1 MAPLTRNTALGGKPV
16 PFDLLPFA
24 APLALLL
31 SAAIAFITPR
41 RSVRSVARLAEAA
54 ALVAIAVAVIA
65 AVALITHGPVDSR
78 VIGLSGVG
86 FSARLDA
93 VSMTLALLVSF
104 VGWIVVRYSATYLD
118 GEARQGHFTGWLC
131 VTLAAVLLL
140 VLSGDVVQLVLAW
153 VATSLGLHRLLLFY
167 PDRVAAQ
174 RAARKKFVTARAA
187 DAALVGAAALLVI
200 SYGTSNIAAI
210 LTAARAGEGGGLAVA
225 AAGLLA
231 IAALLK
237 SAQFPLHGWLTEVM
251 EAPTPVSALLHA
263 GVINAGGFLLIR
275 FADVMLLAPGIL
287 AVLVMIGGLTAL
299 FGGLVM
305 LTQPAV
311 KTSLAWSTVAQM
323 GFMIMQCGLAL
334 FPLALLHIVAHSLYK
349 AHSFLASGGAVERIA
364 VARRPGPVAIPN
376 TKAVGRAFLVALGI
390 YGAIG
395 AAFGFHHQSPQ
406 GIALGAILIFGIA
419 YLFAQGFADAAPRA
433 LTRRVAVYAV
443 AASIGYFALHGL
455 AQWLT
460 TDALPATPMP
470 GPLEWA
476 LIVLA
481 VLSFGLVAIAQAMFP
496 LWAYHPAAAGL
507 RVHLSNGVYAN
518 ALFDRLLGGW
528 TVQPVRMSGKERKPM
543 AKRFE
548 PQTVDPSALFEAADA
563 AARAIPPVWPLA
575 SSVAVNPYFGQRD
588 QTLAETAALLARV
601 AGAPVTMP
609 RDWYRARIA
618 DGTVSDDD
626 LAAALAIAPA
636 ALRPASVAAL
646 KAATERPSTPIAA
659 LPTIADLAA
668 KASGI
673 DWPGIIAERFGAWA
687 AAYFDEG
694 QALWAAPKGRS
705 AYAAWQAVATHD
717 LTPEIAGLVG
727 FASFVADAPE
737 TASDALTRAAAHM
750 GLPRGAAPTY
760 FHSLLITL
768 GGWAQ
773 YARYKRWQA
782 QLAGT
787 DDATITD
794 FLSIRLL
801 WEEALFAGY
810 APLIAE
816 QWDAAIATHAQPVA
830 PSADAIVDAILQEAC
845 ERAAQRD
852 LGRTLSAAHPV
863 ADPTPVILQ
872 AAFCIDVR
880 SEVFRRALE
889 SVHPGVQTL
898 GFAGFFGLTA
908 SHRRFASDVA
918 EHRLPVLLNAGLA
931 SRSGEI
937 AEADADTLARYK
949 ARATRAWGRFKLA
962 AVSSFAFVEAAG
974 PVYIGKLLRDAFA
987 LHANAVPNDPQPHA
1001 EPPLDLS
1008 ARVGVAESIL
1018 RSMSLTRDV
1027 ARLVLLVG
1035 HGANVV
1041 NNPHASG
1048 LHCGACGGYSGEVNA
1063 RLLAGLL
1070 NDPAIR
1076 DGLRARHIAIPPTTL
1091 FLAALHDTTTDT
1103 VFLYAEDHPSPQ
1115 HRAAVI
1121 RARGLLADAGALTR
1135 GERALRLPRALGESS
1150 LARRSRDWAETRPEW
1165 ALAGC
1170 KAFIAAPRTR
1180 TMGKSLQGRAF
1191 LHDYDWRD
1199 DASFGVLEL
1208 IMTAPVVVASWISL
1222 QYYGSSVA
1230 PDLFG
1235 GGNKL
1240 LHNVVGGI
1248 GVVEGNGGTLRAG
1261 LPWQSLHD
1269 GTALAHEPLR
1279 LSVCIEAPRE
1289 AMTAILERHPAVR
1302 ALFDNRWLHLFA
1314 LDDAGQMAWRYRGDL
1329 AWEAVVAAELAVAPA
1344 RDPAVQA

>member
-1 MAPLTRNTALGGKPV
+1 M
-16 PFDLLPFA
+16 PFDLLPFG

-31 SAAIAFITPR
+31 SAIFAFTAPPR
-41 RSVRSVARLAEAA
+41 HSRGIARLAELAA
-54 ALVAIAVAVIA
+54 I
-65 AVALITHGPVDSR
+65 VALLIGGISAIVLVTHGPVNSR
-78 VIGLSGVG
+78 VIGFGGSG
-86 FSARLDA
+86 FTARLDA
-93 VSMTLALLVSF
+93 VSVTLALLVSF

-118 GEARQGHFTGWLC
+118 GEPRHGAFTGWLC
-131 VTLAAVLLL
+131 VTLASVLLL
-140 VLSGDVVQLVLAW
+140 VLSGDLVELVVAW
-153 VATSLGLHRLLLFY
+153 VATSMGLHRLLLFY

-187 DAALVGAAALLVI
+187 DAALIGAAILLAVA
-200 SYGTSNIAAI
+200 YQTTGIAAI
-210 LTAARAGEGGGLAVA
+210 VTAARAGDGGGFAVA

-263 GVINAGGFLLIR
+263 GVINAGGFILIR
-275 FADVMLLAPGIL
+275 FADVMLLAPGVL
-287 AVLVMIGGLTAL
+287 AVLVMVGGFTAL

-364 VARRPGPVAIPN
+364 LARRPGPVAIPDV
-376 TKAVGRAFLVALGI
+376 KAVGRAFLVALGI

-406 GIALGAILIFGIA
+406 GAALGAILIFGIA

-443 AASIGYFALHGL
+443 VASVGYFTLHGIAL
-455 AQWLT
+455 ALT
-460 TDALPATPMP
+460 AATLPPTPLP

-481 VLSFGLVAIAQAMFP
+481 VLSFALVAVAQAMFP

-507 RVHLSNGVYAN
+507 RVHLSNGLYAN
-518 ALFDRLLGGW
+518 AMFDRLLGGW
-528 TVQPVRMSGKERKPM
+528 AIRSPRVTMQDKQSASHG
-543 AKRFE
+543 AGQQAAD
-548 PQTVDPSALFEAADA
+548 PQALAMAADA
-563 AARAIPPVWPLA
+563 AANAIPPVWPLA
-575 SSVAVNPYFGQRD
+575 SSVAVNPYLGQTER
-588 QTLAETAALLARV
+588 TLAETAALLARV
-601 AGAPVTMP
+601 AGAPITMP
-609 RDWYRARIA
+609 RDWYRDRIVSGAVQDEDLA
-618 DGTVSDDD
+618 DA
-626 LAAALAIAPA
+626 LAAAPA
-636 ALRPASVAAL
+636 LHRPASIATL
-646 KAATERPSTPIAA
+646 KAAADCPAAPIRAV
-659 LPTIADLAA
+659 PTIADLAA
-668 KASGI
+668 QVSGV

-694 QALWAAPKGRS
+694 QALWAAPRGRN

-717 LTPEIAGLVG
+717 LTPEIAGLDG
-727 FASFVADAPE
+727 FARFVADAPE
-737 TASDALTRAAAHM
+737 TARDALTRAADRLS
-750 GLPRGAAPTY
+750 LPHEAAETY
-760 FHSLLITL
+760 FHSLLVTL
-768 GGWAQ
+768 GGWAN
-773 YARYKRWQA
+773 YARYGRWQA
-782 QLAGT
+782 QLAGA

-794 FLSIRLL
+794 FLAIRLL
-801 WEEALFAGY
+801 WEEALFAHY
-810 APLIAE
+810 APQIAAA
-816 QWDAAIATHAQPVA
+816 WDAARAVHAQPVA
-830 PSADAIVDAILQEAC
+830 PGADAAIDAILQEAC

-852 LGRTLSAAHPV
+852 LARTLSAARPV

-880 SEVFRRALE
+880 SEIFRRALE

-908 SHRRFASDVA
+908 AHRRFASDVA
-918 EHRLPVLLNAGLA
+918 ERRLPVLLNPGLSSHAGGA
-931 SRSGEI
+931 
-937 AEADADTLARYK
+937 ADAGADTVARYK

-974 PVYIGKLLRDAFA
+974 PVYIGKLLRDALG
-987 LHANAVPNDPQPHA
+987 LHPNAVPNDPAPQSDV
-1001 EPPLDLS
+1001 PLDD
-1008 ARVGVAESIL
+1008 ATKIAMATSIL
-1018 RSMSLTRDV
+1018 RAMSLTRDF
-1027 ARLVLLVG
+1027 APLVLLVG

-1070 NDPAIR
+1070 NDPAVR
-1076 DGLRARHIAIPPTTL
+1076 AGLGAIDVVIPSGTL
-1091 FLAALHDTTTDT
+1091 FLAALHDTTTDS
-1103 VFLYAEDHPSPQ
+1103 VFLYAEDHPAPA
-1115 HRAAVI
+1115 HRADI
-1121 RARGLLADAGALTR
+1121 RRARALLADAGALTR
-1135 GERALRLPRALGESS
+1135 GERALRLPRAQGRGSI
-1150 LARRSRDWAETRPEW
+1150 RVRSRDWAETRPEW

-1170 KAFIAAPRTR
+1170 KAFIAAPRHR
-1180 TMGKSLQGRAF
+1180 TTGKSLHGRAF
-1191 LHDYDWRD
+1191 LHDYYWRE
-1199 DASFGVLEL
+1199 DAGFGVLEL
-1208 IMTAPVVVASWISL
+1208 ILTAPVVVASWISL

-1248 GVVEGNGGTLRAG
+1248 GVVEGNGGTMRAG
-1261 LPWQSLHD
+1261 LPWQSVHD
-1269 GTALAHEPLR
+1269 GVGLAHEPLR
-1279 LSVCIEAPRE
+1279 LSVCIEAPRV
-1289 AMTAILERHPAVR
+1289 AMSAILERHPGVR

-1314 LDDAGQMAWRYRGDL
+1314 LDDDGRMAWRYVGDL
-1329 AWEAVVAAELAVAPA
+1329 AWEPVDGPAPVAATRMSVA
-1344 RDPAVQA
+1344 QA